1 MPEKNGQSR
10 IQPAS
15 QIHLASLDA
24 APLLSVRTA
33 SSQTYRASPNTIRTR
48 IMSIRSFI
56 SAFSLGLPGRKRT
69 WHWLVPM
76 LLVMLFV
83 STLLWLPW
91 QAQQMETTERQE
103 QLIADTLWVEQTIR
117 FQLERNEE
125 SIRLIGNEISSG
137 YLSGKRLQDR
147 MAVLIRNNR
156 ELERIIWLD
165 VDGKTVTATDD
176 SSLSLTD
183 FSVSS
188 RLTAERARASKT
200 PQYSQPAPPPGLPG
214 PMLMEYYVPLFSG
227 EQYLG
232 SLVASYSVASI
243 LDEMVPWWFAQDN
256 EITLTDNDDNV
267 IARRAAGGPGRNV
280 YTHLRA
286 LELPYATVM
295 LHTNS
300 VKNAPKLLP
309 NLLVGSVIAL
319 SIGLLVSL
327 VALWRDINRRLAA
340 EGALRQQVSFRTA
353 MENSLMTGLRAR
365 DLEGRITYVNPAFCE
380 MVGIPAEKLIGKTPP
395 MPYWAPEA
403 MDEYQQRFT
412 QVLAGT
418 VTPQY
423 ETIFQRSNGE
433 RFPVLIFESPLVDD
447 SGRQTGWMGSI
458 LDISDRKRV
467 EDLNQQQQEKLQ
479 ASARLAT
486 MGEIASTLAHELNQ
500 PLAAISSYT
509 TGALNMIDN
518 GAGQGKAVDLNLLR
532 PALEKTSIQAQR
544 AGHIIRSVHTF
555 VKRREPSRE
564 PVSIQAL
571 IENVTPLVELQA
583 RQFFVATQLHIA
595 PNLPSVLADR
605 VMLEQVLLN
614 LTRNAIEAMQ
624 GVAPERRILRILA
637 ELDDE
642 SSSQQSVVVSVIDQ
656 GHGIPDEV
664 AERLFSPFFST
675 KAEGMGMGLNICRTT
690 VEFHGGT
697 LAHANNPA
705 GGTIFRFSLPVLS
718 ETVAEADI
726 IEAK

>member
-1 MPEKNGQSR
+1 
-10 IQPAS
+10 
-15 QIHLASLDA
+15 
-24 APLLSVRTA
+24 
-33 SSQTYRASPNTIRTR
+33 
-48 IMSIRSFI
+48 
-56 SAFSLGLPGRKRT
+56 
-69 WHWLVPM
+69 M
-76 LLVMLFV
+76 LLVLLFV

-91 QAQQMETTERQE
+91 QAQQMEATERQE

-117 FQLERNEE
+117 FQLERNED
-125 SIRLIGNEISSG
+125 SIRLIGNEISAG

-147 MAVLIRNNR
+147 LAVLIRNNR

-165 VDGKTVTATDD
+165 AAGKTVIATDD

-183 FSVSS
+183 FSAPS
-188 RLTAERARASKT
+188 RLTAERARATKT
-200 PQYSQPAPPPGLPG
+200 PQYSQPAPPPGLSG
-214 PMLMEYYVPLFSG
+214 PMLMDYYVPLFLG
-227 EQYLG
+227 EQYIG

-256 EITLTDNDDNV
+256 EILLTDGDDNV
-267 IARRAAGGPGRNV
+267 IAKRAAGGPGRNV
-280 YTHLRA
+280 YTHRRA

-295 LHTNS
+295 LRTNS
-300 VKNAPKLLP
+300 VKSEPKLLP

-319 SIGLLVSL
+319 SIGLLWSL
-327 VALWRDINRRLAA
+327 GALWRDINRRLAA
-340 EGALRQQVSFRTA
+340 EGALREQVAFRTA

-365 DLEGRITYVNPAFCE
+365 DLEGRITYVNPAFCA
-380 MVGIPAEKLIGKTPP
+380 MVGIPAEDLVGKRPP

-423 ETIFQRSNGE
+423 ETVFQRSSGE

-467 EDLNQQQQEKLQ
+467 EDLNQRQQEKLQ
-479 ASARLAT
+479 SSARLAT

-509 TGALNMIDN
+509 AGALNMIDRSVE
-518 GAGQGKAVDLNLLR
+518 QEKDMDLTLLR
-532 PALEKTSIQAQR
+532 PALEKASAQAQR
-544 AGHIIRSVHTF
+544 AGQIIRSVHTF
-555 VKRREPSRE
+555 VKRRDPSRE
-564 PVSIQAL
+564 QITIESL
-571 IENVTPLVELQA
+571 IDNVIPLVELQA
-583 RQFFVATQLHIA
+583 RQFFVATQVHIA
-595 PNLPSVLADR
+595 PGLPGVRADR

-614 LTRNAIEAMQ
+614 LTRNGIEAMQ
-624 GVAPERRILRILA
+624 NVPPERRILRIVA
-637 ELDDE
+637 ELDGE
-642 SSSQQSVVVSVIDQ
+642 STNRRSVVVSVIDQ
-656 GHGIPDEV
+656 GHGIPGEV
-664 AERLFSPFFST
+664 AQRLFSPFFST
-675 KAEGMGMGLNICRTT
+675 KAEGMGMGLNICRTA

-697 LAHANNPA
+697 LTHATNPV
-705 GGTIFRFSLPVLS
+705 GGTIFRFSLPVQS
-718 ETVAEADI
+718 EKVAEAAV